1 MVTLYL
7 REPGMQQRDASA
19 DWALSSGGVVVLLSA
34 ALVVLLGL
42 YPQPVISL
50 VQGFQHVVLQ

>member
-1 MVTLYL
+1 
-7 REPGMQQRDASA
+7 MQQRDASA

-42 YPQPVISL
+42 YPQPVITL